1 MNSAS
6 IPMTRLEHMLKRC
19 FLQHMDKAKKILSSE
34 ELSDYISWMATTY
47 GNDPSNQL
55 SVDNVPIFIGD
66 ARQTDL
72 ANRILQNPN
81 DIQALET
88 LATGYALQREDRYI
102 LANHDITVGR
112 MLRYMPAH
120 WHTTDYFEV
129 YYAPS
134 GECPIHFG
142 NEMVT
147 LKQGAV
153 LIVAPGVLHASPCYS
168 DDSLLI
174 YFMVRASTFDRV
186 FWNQLSESYL
196 LSRFFRQALSG
207 GEGVSYLLFDT
218 FADEEISW
226 LVQRIQKEFH
236 DANIYR
242 SQMLNTLMSEF
253 FIMMLQ
259 KYEGTARLPRTEN
272 FYWKHEFSAIFSFV
286 QTHFADTTIAEV
298 AHKFHYSE
306 KQISRIVRKCMGLSY
321 AQLILKL
328 KMEKAAMLLQQ
339 GNMPV
344 VNIAATVG
352 YSDVSCFY
360 RAFTKYFQKTPIAYL
375 RNAAPV

>member
-1 MNSAS
+1 MNSVS
-6 IPMTRLEHMLKRC
+6 IPMTRLEHMLKQC
-19 FLQHMDKAKKILSSE
+19 FLQRMGKAKKILTSE

-47 GNDPSNQL
+47 GNDPSNQF

-66 ARQTDL
+66 ARQMDL

-81 DIQALET
+81 DIQALEN
-88 LATGYALQREDRYI
+88 LATGYALQSEERYI
-102 LANHDITVGR
+102 LANHDITIGR

-129 YYAPS
+129 YYALS
-134 GECPIHFG
+134 GECQIYFD
-142 NEMVT
+142 NEIIT

-196 LSRFFRQALSG
+196 LSHFFRQALSG
-207 GEGVSYLLFDT
+207 SEGVSYLHFDT
-218 FADEEISW
+218 FDDEEIAW
-226 LVQRIQKEFH
+226 TVQRIQKEFH
-236 DANIYR
+236 GANLYR

-253 FIMMLQ
+253 FILLLQ

-272 FYWKHEFSAIFSFV
+272 FYWKHEFSAIFSYIQV
-286 QTHFADTTIAEV
+286 HFADNTIRDV
-298 AHKFHYSE
+298 AQNFHYSE
-306 KQISRIVRKCMGLSY
+306 NQISRIVKRCMGMTY

-339 GNMPV
+339 GSISAA
-344 VNIAATVG
+344 NIEVG
-352 YSDVSCFY
+352 GQAVLG
-360 RAFTKYFQKTPIAYL
+360 RQAL
-375 RNAAPV
+375 